1 MIDLSLGPCARCEQR
16 VDVCQHGYCQN
27 CNDAG
32 FCQGCLWEDERG
44 VPFETTFLEEDENG

>member
-32 FCQGCLWEDERG
+32 FCQGCLWEDSRG
-44 VPFETTFLEEDENG
+44 VPFETTFLEDEA